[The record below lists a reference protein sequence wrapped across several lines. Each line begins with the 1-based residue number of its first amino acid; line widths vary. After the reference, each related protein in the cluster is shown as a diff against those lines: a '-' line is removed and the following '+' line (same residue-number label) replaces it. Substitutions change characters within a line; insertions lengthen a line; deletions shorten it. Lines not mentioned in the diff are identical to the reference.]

1 MIIYKIIL
9 LICIVSILLFIYNK
23 YEINNKC
30 LKNTLSKSVD
40 IIIARYNEDLKWT
53 LDYPF
58 NKFRYIVYNK
68 GNNDNFIKKNIKSV
82 INLNNVG
89 REGHTYL
96 YHIVNNFNNL
106 ADINVFLPGSLEIKY
121 KNKKAKRILNRILKY
136 NQAFFIT
143 PVCPFINNI
152 FNNYSYSVY
161 NTSSIFNKPTH
172 NNNVTPAKFR
182 PYNKWY
188 EHHFNKKNNHN
199 LSNLGIFSI
208 HKNDIIQHP
217 KSRYYNI
224 LKELSTSSNPEEGFF
239 LEISIY
245 PLFEPLNN
253 TIIEVNYIDIINYI
267 PAFSK
272 LILPYINNI

>member
-58 NKFRYIVYNK
+58 NKFKYIVYNK

-106 ADINVFLPGSLEIKY
+106 ADINVFFPGSLEIKY

-161 NTSSIFNKPTH
+161 NTSSIFNKSN

-188 EHHFNKKNNHN
+188 EHHFNKKSNHN
-199 LSNLGIFSI
+199 LSNLGIFSV

-224 LKELSTSSNPEEGFF
+224 LKELSTSPNPEEGFF